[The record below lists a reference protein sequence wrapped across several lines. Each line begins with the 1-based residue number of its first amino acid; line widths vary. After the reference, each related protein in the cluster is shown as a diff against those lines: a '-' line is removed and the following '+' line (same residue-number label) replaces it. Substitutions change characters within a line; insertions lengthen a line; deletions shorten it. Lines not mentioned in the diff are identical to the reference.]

1 MSTLA
6 LQTVFLVL
14 AGCIVFFWL
23 VYALTGPRTIDQP
36 DVLHVLRY
44 GPLLRSS
51 ALVLALAPPTVMG
64 CVVWLLVWRNT
75 NTLAIAGAGFLVCSL
90 LGGLFLLEVQ
100 GAQIAVS
107 EDGLTRY
114 SRWAT
119 PVTLKWIEVEHV
131 GYSALN
137 RWFIVAGMGRTI
149 HVSRYLVGVGA
160 FVEVL
165 RRKIAAERLVNVHAA
180 LDAVAKQV

>member
-1 MSTLA
+1 MSLFA

-23 VYALTGPRTIDQP
+23 LYALTGPRKIDQP

-44 GPLLRSS
+44 GAFLRSS

-64 CVVWLLVWRNT
+64 CVVWLLAWRNT
-75 NTLAIAGAGFLVCSL
+75 NMLAIAGACFLICSL
-90 LGGLFLLEVQ
+90 IGGLLLLEVE
-100 GAQIAVS
+100 GTQIAVS
-107 EDGLTRY
+107 EVGLTRF
-114 SRWAT
+114 SRWAN
-119 PVTLKWIEVEHV
+119 PVTLPWIEVEHV

-137 RWFIVAGMGRTI
+137 RWFIVAGRGRKLY
-149 HVSRYLVGVGA
+149 VSRHLVGIGA

-165 RRKIAAERLVNVHAA
+165 RRKIAAERLASVNPA
-180 LDAVAKQV
+180 LDAAAKKN